1 MRNLLL
7 GFLLGLSVGGGV
19 WAAGPMTMPAPSG
32 PGTRP
37 DRQWEQDRGA
47 SLREYMQQRA
57 QERSVERER
66 QELTDEIERL
76 NRRPC

>member
-1 MRNLLL
+1 MRDLFL

-19 WAAGPMTMPAPSG
+19 WAAGPMTTPAPSG
-32 PGTRP
+32 QGTRP

-47 SLREYMQQRA
+47 GLREYMQQRA
-57 QERSVERER
+57 QDRSVERER
-66 QELTDEIERL
+66 RELTDEIERL